1 MNGES
6 ERTKDVGWGKATVK
20 DPRRKI
26 LKFIYNFPQNK
37 QNGFSKYVYKYS
49 PAFPT

>member
-6 ERTKDVGWGKATVK
+6 ERIKDVGWGKAATVK

-37 QNGFSKYVYKYS
+37 QNGFSKYKYS
-49 PAFPT
+49 SAFPT